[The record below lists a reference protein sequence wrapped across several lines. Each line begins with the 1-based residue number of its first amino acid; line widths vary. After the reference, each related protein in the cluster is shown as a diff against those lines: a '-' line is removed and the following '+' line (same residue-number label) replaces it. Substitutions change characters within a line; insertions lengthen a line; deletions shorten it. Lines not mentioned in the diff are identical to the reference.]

1 MTRINRTSLAAMMK
15 NQSKKIRVN
24 SLIFL
29 VLFAIILLSSTLFLI
44 LLYSNYQI
52 TGSVVDAITTEEND
66 TQITNEASEV
76 EQIGKTVCIDPGH
89 GGTDYGATYK
99 EVNESDINLTVAL
112 KLRDIL
118 ENKGYEVYMTRTA
131 DTFLAKRQRAYD
143 CNSVKGDI
151 LVSIHHNSYPDDKTV
166 NYDTALYYKASDKAL
181 ATSILN
187 ATSSELD
194 VQSEGIAKFDNSELW
209 LAEMPAVLSEA
220 FFITNTTE
228 YNLISKSNSSRL
240 EEEAV
245 SIANG
250 IENYFDDPDQT
261 QESVD
266 ANSLIIHRTDYD
278 D

>member
-1 MTRINRTSLAAMMK
+1 MMK